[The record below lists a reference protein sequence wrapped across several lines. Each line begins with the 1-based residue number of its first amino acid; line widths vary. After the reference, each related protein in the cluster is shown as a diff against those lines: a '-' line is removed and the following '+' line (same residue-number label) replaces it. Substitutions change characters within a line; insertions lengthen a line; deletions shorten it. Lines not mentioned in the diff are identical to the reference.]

1 MGAMATIADAADWR
15 VVQMSGKVHVQQGPV
30 RLASLSAGL
39 VLKNGAVVVTEKNGR
54 ALLVRGEQTM
64 IVAPNSMVT
73 LPADS
78 GRFTRILEQIGQ
90 VEYNVDHRQ
99 TRHFSVETPYM
110 AAVVKGTRFKV
121 RVYKGGASVS
131 VLRGRVEVT
140 SLKTGEKVDVLAG
153 QKAVVSKAAGL
164 TVDGTGK
171 IQPIKQGKSFKQG
184 KSLKQGKS
192 ARQAQTR
199 EAKADSSSVGVGT
212 NSGVSAS
219 VGGSTTASVNA
230 NAGGKTVSASVGGGT
245 TASVNADAGGNTVSA
260 SAGGDT
266 TASVSVNAGG
276 KTVSASVGGG
286 GVSVSVGGL
295 SIGTR

>member
-1 MGAMATIADAADWR
+1 MSYRLLATISLCAFLLMGAMVTIADAADWR

-78 GRFTRILEQIGQ
+78 GRFTKIPRQIGQ

-99 TRHFSVETPYM
+99 TRHFSVETPYL

-164 TVDGTGK
+164 TVDGTGNMPAH
-171 IQPIKQGKSFKQG
+171 QAGSVDQAGQVAQAGQVGQAGPDTRSQSRFR
-184 KSLKQGKS
+184 LPS
-192 ARQAQTR
+192 ALAPTVVCRQASTVAPR
-199 EAKADSSSVGVGT
+199 R
-212 NSGVSAS
+212 AS
-219 VGGSTTASVNA
+219 TPTPE
-230 NAGGKTVSASVGGGT
+230 GKRYRQ
-245 TASVNADAGGNTVSA
+245 A
-260 SAGGDT
+260 SAVVPRR
-266 TASVSVNAGG
+266 A
-276 KTVSASVGGG
+276 
-286 GVSVSVGGL
+286 
-295 SIGTR
+295 

>member
-64 IVAPNSMVT
+64 IVAPNSKVT

-78 GRFTRILEQIGQ
+78 GRFTKIIEQIGQ

-99 TRHFSVETPYM
+99 TRHFSVETPYL

-153 QKAVVSKAAGL
+153 QKAVSTAAGL

-171 IQPIKQGKSFKQG
+171 IQPIKQGRSIKQG

-212 NSGVSAS
+212 KNGVSAS

-260 SAGGDT
+260 SVGGDT